1 MRKFAISCC
10 VFFKETHPQEN
21 YLLAME
27 LSEKEL
33 LFF

>member
-1 MRKFAISCC
+1 MRKFAISCG
-10 VFFKETHPQEN
+10 VFFKETRKKN